1 MYFIIESI
9 YSVLLCGLNSIKIF
23 EILMLFS
30 KNVLKSIKVT
40 DQIIVFV
47 VNFKVWK
54 N

>member
-9 YSVLLCGLNSIKIF
+9 YSVLLCGLNSIKI
-23 EILMLFS
+23 LLLFS